1 MDLETGCLDWVLDG
15 LCIYTP
21 ELLEVTLGIFS
32 GFLFNTVDMYLFFF
46 FLWSLMQAELVE
58 TTSEE
63 EADAEEVGG
72 TNSVIDV
79 EDLGNVMSH
88 MKKAKVPLLQQV

>member
-1 MDLETGCLDWVLDG
+1 
-15 LCIYTP
+15 
-21 ELLEVTLGIFS
+21 
-32 GFLFNTVDMYLFFF
+32 
-46 FLWSLMQAELVE
+46 MQAELVE

-63 EADAEEVGG
+63 EADAEEVGS

>member
-1 MDLETGCLDWVLDG
+1 
-15 LCIYTP
+15 
-21 ELLEVTLGIFS
+21 
-32 GFLFNTVDMYLFFF
+32 
-46 FLWSLMQAELVE
+46 MQAELVE